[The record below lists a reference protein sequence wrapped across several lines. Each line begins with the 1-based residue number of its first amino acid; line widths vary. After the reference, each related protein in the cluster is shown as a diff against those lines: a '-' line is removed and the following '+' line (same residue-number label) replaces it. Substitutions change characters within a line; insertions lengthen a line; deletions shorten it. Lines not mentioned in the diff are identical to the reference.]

1 MTTLGSLGDLL
12 TGKSAQNIGEQ
23 LLLWAVL
30 GQVVGA
36 VIGPITQDVEQQIYK
51 VLNTVPLS
59 PAEAAEAVLKGWK
72 SQTEGA
78 NEAVLS
84 GVNAGR
90 FQTMVD
96 ITGEPP
102 GIEQMMEAA
111 RRKIIPW
118 SSGPDAVSVETAIRQ
133 SRIRDQWTPVLQAL
147 QYLPLP
153 VADAVNAVIRGQI
166 SRAEGVAAAE
176 VNGIK
181 EDVFTILTNTAGRPP
196 APMELIELYRRG
208 KIPLGGTGPDAL
220 SVQQGIFEGDLKDK
234 WWEQIALLA
243 EYRPPPRTITALE
256 RSGAISADQAL
267 QLYTE
272 AGLSA
277 DLAAAYARSASSGK
291 VAAAK
296 HLAEGTVTKLYE
308 DRIIGQAEASGF
320 LQALGYSGAEVTL
333 ILELADMTHALSA
346 VQKAADHI
354 GALFM
359 ARKIGAG
366 TARNDLGKLGLDAAH
381 VESLMQTWTLER
393 AASVKLLSEAHIA
406 DAFVAT
412 ILSQDEALQA
422 LQDLGYDAFDAWVVL
437 SLKNKAPLPNR
448 PGSGDSITG
457 QQP

>member
-1 MTTLGSLGDLL
+1 MTTLGDLSGLL

-30 GQVVGA
+30 GQIVGA
-36 VIGPITQDVEQQIYK
+36 VMGPITADVEQQIYK
-51 VLNTVPLS
+51 VLNSTPLS
-59 PAEAAEAVLKGWK
+59 PADAADAVLKGWK
-72 SQTEGA
+72 SQSEGA

-84 GVNAGR
+84 GVNADR
-90 FQTMVD
+90 FDTMVK

-111 RRKIIPW
+111 RRNIIPW

-133 SRIRDQWTPVLQAL
+133 SRIRDQWAPVLQAL
-147 QYLPLP
+147 QWLPLP
-153 VADAVNAVIRGQI
+153 VADAVNAVVRGQI
-166 SRAEGVAAAE
+166 SMGEGVAAAK
-176 VNGIK
+176 VNGIQ
-181 EDVFTILTNTAGRPP
+181 EDVFTILVHTTGRPP

-208 KIPLGGTGPDAL
+208 KIPLSGTGPDAL

-234 WWEQIALLA
+234 WWEQIAQLA

-272 AGLSA
+272 AGLSP
-277 DLAAAYARSASSGK
+277 DLAAAYSRSASSTK
-291 VAAAK
+291 TAAAK
-296 HLAEGTVTKLYE
+296 HLAESTVTKLYE
-308 DRIIGQAEASGF
+308 DRIIGQSEATAF
-320 LQALGYSGAEVTL
+320 LQALGYSGDEVTL

-354 GALFM
+354 GTLYM
-359 ARKIGAG
+359 ARKINTT
-366 TARNDLGKLGLDAAH
+366 TARNDLGKLGLDSAH
-381 VESLMQTWTLER
+381 IDALMQTWTLER
-393 AASVKLLSEAHIA
+393 AASVKLLTEAQIA

-412 ILSQDEALQA
+412 ILTQDQATQA
-422 LQDLGYDAFDAWVVL
+422 LLDLGYDAFDAWVVL
-437 SLKNKAPLPNR
+437 SLKNKSALPN
-448 PGSGDSITG
+448 PPPTGDSITG